1 MTKRQT
7 RRTAGRGL
15 NKNKLFGAVLV
26 VLIVLGV
33 LVVYYVFFFQ
43 DKENWTAAI
52 IDQVAIEGL
61 FNPEFNDTITILL
74 AASGFDVKYYPGEDV
89 TVDFYKTLPSKGGR
103 VILIRAHSAVREDN
117 VSVDLFT
124 SEPFME
130 GKYYEYGKQISRA
143 QFLISNNEYFAI
155 GPTFVQNS
163 LNPSMKGI
171 FADSLI
177 VLMGCNSLSKTTM
190 AEALVSRGAKV
201 VLGWMDL
208 VELSDTDASTIELFQ
223 YLLAETPYTVQGA
236 VNKINES
243 PHFVGATMDYYPKDA
258 GNYIVP
264 KRGGEAPL
272 DLMKGSVQISL
283 LTTSSKWKWIVR
295 ARARLI

>member
-7 RRTAGRGL
+7 RKTAGRGL
-15 NKNKLFGAVLV
+15 NKNKLFGSVLV
-26 VLIVLGV
+26 VLIVLGIM
-33 LVVYYVFFFQ
+33 VVYYVFFFQ
-43 DKENWTAAI
+43 DTENWTAAI

-61 FNPEFNDTITILL
+61 FNPEFNDTITTLL
-74 AASGFDVKYYPGEDV
+74 ATSGFDVKYYPGEDV

-103 VILIRAHSAVREDN
+103 VIILRAHSAVREDN

-124 SEPFME
+124 SEPFVE

-177 VLMGCNSLSKTTM
+177 VLMGCN
-190 AEALVSRGAKV
+190 
-201 VLGWMDL
+201 DL
-208 VELSDTDASTIELFQ
+208 
-223 YLLAETPYTVQGA
+223 
-236 VNKINES
+236 KI
-243 PHFVGATMDYYPKDA
+243 G
-258 GNYIVP
+258 
-264 KRGGEAPL
+264 
-272 DLMKGSVQISL
+272 
-283 LTTSSKWKWIVR
+283 R
-295 ARARLI
+295 AHV